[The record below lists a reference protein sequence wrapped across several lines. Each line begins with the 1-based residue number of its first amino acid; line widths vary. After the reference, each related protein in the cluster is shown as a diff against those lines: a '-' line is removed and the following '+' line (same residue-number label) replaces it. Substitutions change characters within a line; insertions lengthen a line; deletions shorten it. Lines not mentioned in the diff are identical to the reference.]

1 MRALPL
7 QLSAEYKQRR
17 SPVHAKKTKKN
28 PPQQKPLSHVQLL
41 PIYYHIYYYYLSLNL
56 FFLVNC
62 PGFYHLNAM
71 KITKLHMHKGFAWK
85 HQAGQK
91 QNQNPPSCPCFS
103 CTYSTSQE
111 QEILH
116 ISWTA
121 LLTHHHARDNRL
133 VYSSKQLSTRIFV
146 QLETHPHHTTDVR
159 EMHAHTEHIFKMN
172 LVNKWYKTYF
182 KQVSTNLDYGC
193 NNVLLHIE
201 KGCQNVKLELCCCSK
216 QTHKYINIFACYHE
230 EHQTPSRFSAKD
242 V

>member
-1 MRALPL
+1 MCVAQVFQLPLFVQFQTKLLVLRKTQASSSARIRKANYEFIALHCVVSFLCFLMRALPL

-17 SPVHAKKTKKN
+17 SPVHAKKNKT
-28 PPQQKPLSHVQLL
+28 QQKTLSHVQLL

-62 PGFYHLNAM
+62 PGFCHLNAM
-71 KITKLHMHKGFAWK
+71 KITKLHMHEGFAWK

-103 CTYSTSQE
+103 CTHSTSQE

-121 LLTHHHARDNRL
+121 LLAHHHARDNRL

-146 QLETHPHHTTDVR
+146 RLETHPHHTTDVC
-159 EMHAHTEHIFKMN
+159 EMHAHTEHIFKM
-172 LVNKWYKTYF
+172 T
-182 KQVSTNLDYGC
+182 
-193 NNVLLHIE
+193 
-201 KGCQNVKLELCCCSK
+201 
-216 QTHKYINIFACYHE
+216 
-230 EHQTPSRFSAKD
+230 
-242 V
+242 